1 MSRLLDSEEITRQL
15 QDLPDWKLDPGAKEE
30 GGQVA
35 ADFTFG
41 DFGEAMVFVNRVA
54 ELAEDANHHPDI
66 DIRWNK
72 VHLVLTSHDSGGLT
86 QRDIEMAHRI
96 SSGE

>member
-15 QDLPDWKLDPGAKEE
+15 QDLPDWKQDGDEI
-30 GGQVA
+30 A

-86 QRDIEMAHRI
+86 QRDIEMAHQL
-96 SSGE
+96 SSANQGS

>member
-15 QDLPDWKLDPGAKEE
+15 QSLPDWAQDGD
-30 GGQVA
+30 QIA
-35 ADFTFG
+35 ADFEFENFG
-41 DFGEAMVFVNRVA
+41 AAMVFVNRVA
-54 ELAEDANHHPDI
+54 EQAEEANHHPDI

-86 QRDIEMAHRI
+86 QADIELAHRI
-96 SSGE
+96 SNGD